1 MPVVPADIPGTGVS
15 CVPGTVLDAS
25 PGERA
30 RAAADAL
37 GDAELARWC
46 GDLLTGRTAYG
57 SAVEPD
63 VGWLAGRVGQTWGSP
78 ARLVGSGHDY
88 WVRTWA
94 ARTLLYVWDDRCST
108 DLVAGLSDPAWRVRE
123 MCAKVAARWEVG
135 EAADVAA
142 ALLEDETTRVRVAA
156 LRVLAVVGEHEHLEA
171 IEHLEH
177 LEQGKDRALVAGD
190 GELSVRSAARRAQV
204 ALRRRLD
211 LET

>member
-1 MPVVPADIPGTGVS
+1 
-15 CVPGTVLDAS
+15 
-25 PGERA
+25 
-30 RAAADAL
+30 
-37 GDAELARWC
+37 
-46 GDLLTGRTAYG
+46 
-57 SAVEPD
+57 
-63 VGWLAGRVGQTWGSP
+63 
-78 ARLVGSGHDY
+78 
-88 WVRTWA
+88 
-94 ARTLLYVWDDRCST
+94 
-108 DLVAGLSDPAWRVRE
+108 

-142 ALLEDETTRVRVAA
+142 ALLEDETPRVRVAA